1 MALRPGATGDTS
13 VFGWEIMAL
22 HTAELLGF
30 EIPPNSRGLA
40 HHYIAN
46 ASAGPGNVFASYQP
60 GLDPTQTMTSEMI
73 FARILLGDHFS
84 DSQVQDA
91 SDFLARYAPDAAHPD
106 LYCWYYASLCM
117 LQMNSPAWSDWNAR
131 TRDTL
136 IQLQTRGGF
145 ADGCW
150 EIDAKGIDRAG
161 YIFTTAIATL
171 TLEVYYRY
179 APGLAEAPR

>member
-1 MALRPGATGDTS
+1 
-13 VFGWEIMAL
+13 
-22 HTAELLGF
+22 
-30 EIPPNSRGLA
+30 
-40 HHYIAN
+40 
-46 ASAGPGNVFASYQP
+46 
-60 GLDPTQTMTSEMI
+60 MTSEMI